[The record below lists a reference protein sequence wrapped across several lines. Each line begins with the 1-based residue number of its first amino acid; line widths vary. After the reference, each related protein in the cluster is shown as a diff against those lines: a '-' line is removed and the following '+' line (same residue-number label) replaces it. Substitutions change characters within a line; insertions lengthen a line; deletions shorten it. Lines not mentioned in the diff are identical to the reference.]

1 MTESIL
7 HFVFT
12 TSGAGCLRQALWDA
26 GRDDQVIVSWD
37 NYSFGPIDAS
47 DPQSRA
53 KWVEKELGQT
63 YWNREPTSSEGLW
76 DEARFPH
83 NRKIAWLTRRCA
95 GEYAGFLEWLW
106 RANEG
111 PCELIDLTN
120 VRVSHPQDR
129 RRPPDLAMTL
139 AMLHPDTIRSNRLWD
154 LAEPLQPNTRKQYL
168 ELWRQLR
175 IENAA
180 LRVLDG
186 EKLVSAPI
194 SFIDDQLMSYVTN
207 KWQKVGRIASSVME
221 SEMNDGI
228 RQTDDMLLEARI
240 DALAKSGLLEIRG
253 ASVRE
258 IFKSEVRLPKA
269 SSR

>member
-1 MTESIL
+1 
-7 HFVFT
+7 
-12 TSGAGCLRQALWDA
+12 
-26 GRDDQVIVSWD
+26 
-37 NYSFGPIDAS
+37 
-47 DPQSRA
+47 
-53 KWVEKELGQT
+53 
-63 YWNREPTSSEGLW
+63 
-76 DEARFPH
+76 
-83 NRKIAWLTRRCA
+83 
-95 GEYAGFLEWLW
+95 
-106 RANEG
+106 
-111 PCELIDLTN
+111 
-120 VRVSHPQDR
+120 
-129 RRPPDLAMTL
+129 MTL

-207 KWQKVGRIASSVME
+207 KWQKVGRTASNVME

-258 IFKSEVRLPKA
+258 ILKSEVRLPKA